1 MDRIQDH
8 SFVNIIISNIRVQ
21 DKKLP
26 YWINVCVMLKRTGQ
40 RFYRAK
46 KFSVKTQVRE
56 GIVDFCKQIDEEFSR
71 KWLES
76 ISAGN
81 VSETNSDL
89 NSNASENVETTVENQ
104 QKKRK
109 AGDIDS
115 SESLPFTGSPS
126 SFTSVFEVAPACS
139 LSNPPSEQEV
149 DLSDLSDTSN
159 SCNTGAS
166 TEFSPERTPFP
177 AIPES
182 KSMKLSPSMI
192 MKVTYVEIMET
203 LKKAITTGNF
213 YELWDGPFL
222 EMSDGSGKCSYVS
235 DCTRFQHTQLI
246 RNSTALY
253 FYYE

>member
-71 KWLES
+71 TWLES
-76 ISAGN
+76 ISAGT

-115 SESLPFTGSPS
+115 SESLPFSSSPS
-126 SFTSVFEVAPACS
+126 SFTSVFEVASACS

-149 DLSDLSDTSN
+149 DLSDTSN

-213 YELWDGPFL
+213 YELYRWDGPSL
-222 EMSDGSGKCSYVS
+222 EMSDQSGKCSYVS
-235 DCTRFQHTQLI
+235 D
-246 RNSTALY
+246 
-253 FYYE
+253 